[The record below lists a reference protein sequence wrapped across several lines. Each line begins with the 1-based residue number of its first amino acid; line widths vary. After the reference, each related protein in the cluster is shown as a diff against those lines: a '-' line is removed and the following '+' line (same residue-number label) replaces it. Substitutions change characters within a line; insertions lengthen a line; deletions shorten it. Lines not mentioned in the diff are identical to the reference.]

1 MRVLSSYYSY
11 ELPTSSRSLFRHTTV
26 LPYFIHAVHPL
37 FLLIFIFCF
46 IYICSFF
53 SFLPASVLLCLVL
66 SSLSLYLFQSL
77 FFPPIVVPSV
87 LQSFILLSPCL
98 SYLFLSFT
106 GYLCCNTHIPNAS
119 SNLVTQRSFPFTI
132 IS

>member
-1 MRVLSSYYSY
+1 VRALSSYYSY
-11 ELPTSSRSLFRHTTV
+11 KLPTSSRSFFRHTTV
-26 LPYFIHAVHPL
+26 LPYFLHAVHPL

-46 IYICSFF
+46 IYISSLFLF
-53 SFLPASVLLCLVL
+53 SPASVLCSVL

-87 LQSFILLSPCL
+87 LQSFILLLPCL
-98 SYLFLSFT
+98 SSLFLSFT